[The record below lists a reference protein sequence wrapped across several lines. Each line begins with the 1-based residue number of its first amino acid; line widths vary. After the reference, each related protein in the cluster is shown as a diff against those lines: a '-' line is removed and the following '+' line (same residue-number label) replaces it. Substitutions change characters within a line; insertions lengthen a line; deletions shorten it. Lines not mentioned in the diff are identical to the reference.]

1 MPGNWCRSTRH
12 ARFDAARR
20 PSEEALS
27 NDDLMSLVAEIM
39 LPWRQGLQ
47 SLRRDWVPLIAYEL
61 GVSLFAATLVGPLAL
76 ALSYQL
82 IGLRGESAAGN
93 WELLELLLSPFGALA
108 FMCGA
113 SLMIGWAFIEY
124 SGLIVL
130 ADAALRG
137 SSLSTRQV
145 LARILDAAP
154 RLFGL
159 AVLQTSLA
167 IVMALPFLGLA
178 AATYW
183 LLLADADINYYLT
196 ERPPRFWIAL
206 TIGIVLAAG
215 CFVCMVWFFVRWALA
230 VPACVIDGQNWL
242 AALRLSSRLMRGRA
256 WRMLIIFVGWQSLKY
271 IALVAAIAGLN
282 QVNEAIFAVFAE
294 RLSLLVW
301 STLALLLLDAAGL
314 QLLGAIF
321 AIGLAIVLAC
331 EYEQAQR
338 SGTASGGAVPRADWP
353 RPRLGKRR
361 AHERRSWP
369 LPCLARR

>member
-1 MPGNWCRSTRH
+1 
-12 ARFDAARR
+12 
-20 PSEEALS
+20 
-27 NDDLMSLVAEIM
+27 MSLVAEIM

-61 GVSLFAATLVGPLAL
+61 GVSLFAATLVGPLVL
-76 ALSYQL
+76 VLSYQL

-215 CFVCMVWFFVRWALA
+215 CFVCMVWFFVRW
-230 VPACVIDGQNWL
+230 C
-242 AALRLSSRLMRGRA
+242 
-256 WRMLIIFVGWQSLKY
+256 WR
-271 IALVAAIAGLN
+271 
-282 QVNEAIFAVFAE
+282 
-294 RLSLLVW
+294 
-301 STLALLLLDAAGL
+301 
-314 QLLGAIF
+314 
-321 AIGLAIVLAC
+321 C
-331 EYEQAQR
+331 
-338 SGTASGGAVPRADWP
+338 PRA
-353 RPRLGKRR
+353 
-361 AHERRSWP
+361 
-369 LPCLARR
+369 